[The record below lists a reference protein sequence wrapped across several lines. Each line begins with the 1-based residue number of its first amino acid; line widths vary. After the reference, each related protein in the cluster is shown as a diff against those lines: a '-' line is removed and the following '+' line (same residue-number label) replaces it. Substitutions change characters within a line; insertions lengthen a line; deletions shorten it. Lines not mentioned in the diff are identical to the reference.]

1 MEKIHLS
8 RTNKRLSSRL
18 LQTVAILLINALFLC
33 LFSFQTETKDV
44 LSKMGSRGSEVRT
57 IQTKLKNWGYFFDK
71 VDGIYGEK
79 TRDAVI
85 WFQKKNGLTADGIA
99 GPATLKAM
107 GIYSSSS
114 SGSSGSGSGSGGG
127 KYSQSDYNLLARLI
141 SAEARGESY
150 TGQVAV
156 GAVVLNRVEH
166 PSFPNTISGV
176 VYQKGAFSCLD
187 DGQFN
192 QPVAESCY
200 RAAQDAL
207 NGWDPSGG
215 AIYYYNPVTATNKWI
230 RSRPVIVKIGKH
242 LFCS

>member
-8 RTNKRLSSRL
+8 RMNRRLSSRL

-33 LFSFQTETKDV
+33 LFSFQAETEDV

-107 GIYSSSS
+107 GIYSSSD
-114 SGSSGSGSGSGGG
+114 SGASGSGTGGG

-176 VYQKGAFSCLD
+176 IYQKGAFSCLD

-192 QPVAESCY
+192 QPVAESSY

-215 AIYYYNPVTATNKWI
+215 AIYYYNPVTATNQWI
-230 RSRPVIVKIGKH
+230 RSRPVIIQIGKH

>member
-33 LFSFQTETKDV
+33 LFSFQTETEDV

-99 GPATLKAM
+99 GSATLKAM